1 MEFLGFNRA
10 YFFPDKTTIK
20 TSQHIKIALGV
31 FSNIEKNHSQKQL
44 LNSAVN

>member
-10 YFFPDKTTIK
+10 YFLPNKTIIK
-20 TSQHIKIALGV
+20 TRQDIKIALGV
-31 FSNIEKNHSQKQL
+31 LSNIEKNHSQKQL

>member
-10 YFFPDKTTIK
+10 YFFPNKTKIK
-20 TSQHIKIALGV
+20 TSQDIKIALAV
-31 FSNIEKNHSQKQL
+31 LSNIEKNHSQKQL